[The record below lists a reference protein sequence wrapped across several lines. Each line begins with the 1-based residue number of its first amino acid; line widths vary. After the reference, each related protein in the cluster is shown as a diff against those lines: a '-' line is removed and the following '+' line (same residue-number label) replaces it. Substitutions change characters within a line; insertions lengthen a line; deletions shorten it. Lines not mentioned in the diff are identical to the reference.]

1 MPEVL
6 EHERQIRTEVE
17 KRPGPRSGLITPIV
31 GTMFPNFS
39 MLFLSLLRRTGT
51 GQQTRREPASCDN
64 YDLKI
69 APLILD
75 SFGGA
80 RFGRSGAAG

>member
-6 EHERQIRTEVE
+6 EYERQIRTEVE

-39 MLFLSLLRRTGT
+39 MLF
-51 GQQTRREPASCDN
+51 
-64 YDLKI
+64 
-69 APLILD
+69 
-75 SFGGA
+75 
-80 RFGRSGAAG
+80 